1 MRVVA
6 PKVLVVVMFAL
17 PLPVVAGSDFAA
29 APRAVPAAARIDFQ
43 ITIPRVMSLQL
54 GPTVT
59 IPADANI
66 HDPVGSPGAHA
77 AAGNAR
83 GTAVAT
89 AIRLPTGLATTAVVS
104 SGAAVAQV
112 VGRSLPL
119 SLTAHSPSLHDQH
132 GRVTYT
138 ASAP

>member
-6 PKVLVVVMFAL
+6 ATVMGIAL
-17 PLPVVAGSDFAA
+17 LALAFAA
-29 APRAVPAAARIDFQ
+29 DADSVFLANAGAAPASARIDFQ
-43 ITIPRVMSLQL
+43 ITIPRVMSLQV

-66 HDPVGSPGAHA
+66 HDPGGSPPNQGAV
-77 AAGNAR
+77 GNVR
-83 GTAVAT
+83 RMGVAS
-89 AIRLPTGLATTAVVS
+89 AIRLPNGLATTGIGT

-112 VGRSLPL
+112 AGRSLPL
-119 SLTAHSPSLHDQH
+119 SLTASNQAPPGLH